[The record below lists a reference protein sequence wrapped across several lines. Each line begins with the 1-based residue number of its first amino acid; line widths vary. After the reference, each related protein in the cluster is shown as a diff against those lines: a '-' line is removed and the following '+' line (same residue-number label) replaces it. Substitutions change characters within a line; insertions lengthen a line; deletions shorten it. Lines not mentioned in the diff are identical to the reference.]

1 MLKSNFGIISKK
13 VLYAQAVYNNQ
24 EKQAVLRSLNNS
36 WLVGG
41 QLVDKFEKKIA
52 KQFGNKFGIAVN
64 SGSSANLL
72 AVKSL
77 HLPEK
82 SEIITPAC
90 TFSTTASAITLNG
103 HIPVFLDC
111 IIGRYTINEKE
122 VERAISKKT
131 KAILVPQ
138 LVGGVCDM
146 VKLRRICNKYK
157 LYLIND
163 SCDTIGATL
172 KGKRLG
178 AYSDISTTSF
188 YGSHIIT
195 AMGTGGMILTDN
207 KELRQIAVNMRDW
220 GRIGDDREA
229 FDKRFNFSIDK
240 NIPYDSKFLYS
251 EFGYNFKM
259 SEASAAFGL
268 VQLKKLPRFSR
279 TKKRVFNQLYEYF
292 SKYEKFFY
300 LPTLIEG
307 AETNWLAFPLTI
319 KKNAPFN
326 RYDFLK
332 HLEESGIQTRVLFSG
347 NISRHPAYKKIKFRA
362 FGSLENSD
370 QIMATG
376 CLIGCHQGMTK
387 RNVDYV
393 KKTAEKFLKR
403 FQS

>member
-1 MLKSNFGIISKK
+1 MLRSNFGKISKK
-13 VLYAQAVYNNQ
+13 VLYAQAVYNSR
-24 EKQAVLRSLNNS
+24 EKQAVSKSLNNS

-41 QLVDKFEKKIA
+41 PLVARFENKIA

-64 SGSSANLL
+64 SGSSANLI
-72 AVKSL
+72 AISSL
-77 HLPEK
+77 RLPEH

-103 HIPVFLDC
+103 HIPVFIDC
-111 IIGRYTINEKE
+111 EIGRYTINEND
-122 VERAISKKT
+122 VEKAISLKT

-138 LVGGVCDM
+138 LIGGICDM
-146 VKLRRICNKYK
+146 VKLRKICNKHK

-172 KGKRLG
+172 LGKRLG
-178 AYSDISTTSF
+178 VYSDISTTSF

-207 KELRQIAVNMRDW
+207 KEFRQIAVNMRDW

-229 FDKRFNFSIDK
+229 FDKRFNFTID

-268 VQLKKLPRFSR
+268 EQLNKLPKF
-279 TKKRVFNQLYEYF
+279 TKTRKKVFIQLYEYF
-292 SKYEKFFY
+292 SEYQEFFY
-300 LPTLIEG
+300 LPTLMEG
-307 AETNWLAFPLTI
+307 AKTNWLAFPLTI
-319 KKNAPFN
+319 KKKAPFS
-326 RYDFLK
+326 RYELLK

-347 NISRHPAYKKIKFRA
+347 NISRHPAYKKIKFRT
-362 FGSLENSD
+362 FGNLKNSD
-370 QIMATG
+370 QIMAAG
-376 CLIGCHQGMTK
+376 FLIGCHQGMTK
-387 RNVDYV
+387 KHVDYI

-403 FQS
+403 FLL